1 MESKTTAQ
9 EKEQELR
16 KQEHA
21 FRDFKRSS
29 VLLSLVKSNI
39 EENVTLFN
47 QTTRE
52 VKKHL
57 QSLAPKIGNETDLE
71 RYKIDIENMCKLM
84 QNSLNELLNEE
95 PNLEKINAT
104 KMAVGNQLATL
115 LETLPHPLFMKLIQ
129 EQQAAEISSR
139 NQKELMTP
147 TQDNAALDFIPDNI
161 EPLQK
166 LLCDLS
172 WTYTDTQTRAKNAK
186 EKSEALKKELAE
198 VKAEILRTLNT
209 RFGAE
214 DPKLGAA
221 HLKQI
226 ETEIQVARQKGAI
239 DGLRKIL
246 EELENFCTC
255 YEARQADIEQKI
267 VTIEANSRLSDHL
280 TAIICTLARKRA
292 NNPNLVQ
299 QLANNSLRM
308 VNEDLVGIHNT
319 LNKTIQTSKG
329 NMIEKEIE
337 LYQQLKPGQ
346 LFNSSV
352 DK

>member
-1 MESKTTAQ
+1 M
-9 EKEQELR
+9 R
-16 KQEHA
+16 KQQLA

-29 VLLSLVKSNI
+29 VLLGSVKNNAEDS
-39 EENVTLFN
+39 VKLFN

-57 QSLAPKIGNETDLE
+57 QSLAPEIGNETDLE

-84 QNSLNELLNEE
+84 QNSLNELLKEE
-95 PNLEKINAT
+95 PNIEKINGT
-104 KMAVGNQLATL
+104 KMAVGNHLATL

-139 NQKELMTP
+139 NQKEFMTP
-147 TQDNAALDFIPDNI
+147 TQNDTALDFIPDNV

-198 VKAEILRTLNT
+198 VKAEILQTLNT
-209 RFGAE
+209 RFDAE
-214 DPKLGAA
+214 DPKLAAA

-226 ETEIQVARQKGAI
+226 ETEIQVAKQKGAI

-246 EELENFCTC
+246 EELEDFCTC

-267 VTIEANSRLSDHL
+267 VTIEGNSRLSDHL

-292 NNPNLVQ
+292 NNPNLLQ
-299 QLANNSLRM
+299 QLANQSLRM
-308 VNEDLVGIHNT
+308 VNDELVAIHNT
-319 LNKTIQTSKG
+319 LDKTIKASKG
-329 NMIEKEIE
+329 NIIEKELE
-337 LYQQLKPGQ
+337 LYQQLKPSQ
-346 LFNSSV
+346 LFNSNV